1 MSASRKGPARS
12 NSRRRPFT
20 SPSPAPISRPS
31 PQSFGTG
38 HAVAQRA
45 QRIDRLGFHKTLK
58 LRFSEGRIRGFLRLG
73 APADR
78 FPAHAGIQSEA
89 NFRAPAFAGEPKTE
103 A

>member
-1 MSASRKGPARS
+1 MPLARS
-12 NSRRRPFT
+12 ALTKAFT
-20 SPSPAPISRPS
+20 SRLPLPISRPS

-78 FPAHAGIQSEA
+78 FPTQAGIQSEA

-103 A
+103 ATHP